1 MSSRYL
7 CDVDTTENSHPPP
20 VGIWGWLILVA
31 VGLCLTPIRIVAEIL
46 ATVRPLNSALWHAL
60 TTPGAR
66 AYHPLFG
73 PWIVGQLVVS
83 SALLLWALALLYLF
97 FAKKRLF
104 PRLMIAFLIAR
115 ALVQVAD
122 ISVALRIPIVA
133 SSLQVNAFGGPTI
146 AIIVAAIWVPYFLRS
161 RRVAATFVH

>member
-1 MSSRYL
+1 
-7 CDVDTTENSHPPP
+7 VDTTEGSTPPP
-20 VGIWGWLILVA
+20 VGLGGWLILVA
-31 VGLCLTPIRIVAEIL
+31 VGLCLTPIRIAAEIF

-73 PWIVGQLVVS
+73 PWIVGQLVVY

>member
-1 MSSRYL
+1 M
-7 CDVDTTENSHPPP
+7 DTTKSSPPPP
-20 VGIWGWLILVA
+20 VGIGGWLILVA
-31 VGLCLTPIRIVAEIL
+31 VGLCLTPIRIAAEIL
-46 ATVRPLNSALWHAL
+46 ATVRPLNPALWHAL

-73 PWIVGQLVVS
+73 PWIVGQLVAY

-104 PRLMIAFLIAR
+104 PRLMIAFLIVR

-122 ISVALRIPIVA
+122 ISVALRIPMVA
-133 SSLQVNAFGGPTI
+133 NSLQVNVFGGPII
-146 AIIVAAIWVPYFLRS
+146 AIVVAAIWVPYFLWS
-161 RRVAATFVH
+161 RRVAGTFVN

>member
-1 MSSRYL
+1 M
-7 CDVDTTENSHPPP
+7 DTTEGSTPPP
-20 VGIWGWLILVA
+20 VGLGGWLILVA
-31 VGLCLTPIRIVAEIL
+31 VGLCLTPIRIAAEIL

-133 SSLQVNAFGGPTI
+133 SSLQVNAFGGPAT
-146 AIIVAAIWVPYFLRS
+146 AIIVAAIWVPYFLWS
-161 RRVAATFVH
+161 RRVAATFVS

>member
-1 MSSRYL
+1 
-7 CDVDTTENSHPPP
+7 VDTTEGSTPPP
-20 VGIWGWLILVA
+20 VGLGGWLILVA
-31 VGLCLTPIRIVAEIL
+31 VGLCLTPIRIAAEIL

-60 TTPGAR
+60 TSPGAR

-97 FAKKRLF
+97 FAKKRLV
-104 PRLMIAFLIAR
+104 PRQMIAFLIAR
-115 ALVQVAD
+115 ALVQVTD

-133 SSLQVNAFGGPTI
+133 GSLQVNAFGGPAT
-146 AIIVAAIWVPYFLRS
+146 AIIVAAIWVPYFLWS
-161 RRVAATFVH
+161 RRVAATFVS

>member
-1 MSSRYL
+1 
-7 CDVDTTENSHPPP
+7 VDTTEGSTPPP
-20 VGIWGWLILVA
+20 VGLGGWLILVA
-31 VGLCLTPIRIVAEIL
+31 VGLCLTPIRIAAEIL
-46 ATVRPLNSALWHAL
+46 ATVRPLNSVLWHAL
-60 TTPGAR
+60 TSPGAR

-83 SALLLWALALLYLF
+83 CALLLWALALLYLF

-133 SSLQVNAFGGPTI
+133 GSLQVNAFGGPAT
-146 AIIVAAIWVPYFLRS
+146 AIIVAAIWVPYFLWS
-161 RRVAATFVH
+161 RRVAATFVS